1 MLFSLT
7 CERLCVRVL
16 LYHLHTFAFV
26 LSFLI
31 GSGNRQLCMSPFFF
45 KFYTFAITKN
55 ITYIH
60 TCHASVQM
68 RVHNSR
74 VANAH
79 DSYCLIGAQASPLL
93 SSPLGFNPRTK
104 CPVPSLFLC
113 LWPARKHAGK
123 ITPVL
128 SKNFRRLGL
137 STGSS
142 GGRKKAYAAVNDID
156 ISCIE

>member
-26 LSFLI
+26 SSFLI

-45 KFYTFAITKN
+45 QFYTFAITKN

-60 TCHASVQM
+60 TCHASVRM

-79 DSYCLIGAQASPLL
+79 DSYCLIGAQASLLL
-93 SSPLGFNPRTK
+93 SFPLGFNQRTK
-104 CPVPSLFLC
+104 CPVPSIFLC
-113 LWPARKHAGK
+113 LW
-123 ITPVL
+123 
-128 SKNFRRLGL
+128 
-137 STGSS
+137 GSYDIPLALTS
-142 GGRKKAYAAVNDID
+142 LLVSRVGIHTLLKKPMWDPT
-156 ISCIE
+156 